1 MFRRLTSTITKEVPF
16 VRSYATRYFNKH
28 EGIFY
33 PGGFTYYPRD
43 ENEVTPKI
51 DPPKLFMVKRIKP
64 FKGNPH
70 WEKKILRDFK
80 LEGNDVAIVK
90 NIPENNGRL
99 WRVKHLVEIKPITFP
114 NGEPTENDINC
125 SYLKEN
131 GELIISKSLEVSKER
146 LEATEK
152 FKNDPVKLDGNTLRV
167 QSRKKWLSGW

>member
-1 MFRRLTSTITKEVPF
+1 
-16 VRSYATRYFNKH
+16 
-28 EGIFY
+28 
-33 PGGFTYYPRD
+33 
-43 ENEVTPKI
+43 
-51 DPPKLFMVKRIKP
+51 MVKRIKP

-80 LEGNDVAIVK
+80 LEGNVSYLVQGSSEQLSYYICFNFQDIAIVK

-131 GELIISKSLEVSKER
+131 GELIISKSIEVTKER